1 MKTNILRISAA
12 TAAAIALLNG
22 CSSEIDHAY
31 SRFPSVMQMTASS
44 QNVVLDESA
53 PDEVALRIEWTAA
66 KNYGE
71 DFIMTYKYEW
81 NLAESKVSAKSE
93 YEDMGIFVREY
104 TNLELQTM
112 LIDDFDYKTSTWGT
126 MQFTATADYDG
137 GNRVVLPDQASI
149 TVRVKTYGA
158 KQFAADRIYIGG
170 SAVPGER
177 IELSPSANNASVYI
191 WNGSLQTGKVNFP
204 VIYGD
209 EENVIVPAS
218 GSDEDASADASAAA
232 IESWSAN
239 SPGWIIPS
247 AEPYRVTL
255 NMDSRTVTIVAQ
267 ADILEIDK
275 IFLSGSALEEEI
287 EFEQTIENEAVYA
300 WKGELK
306 AGILSFPIEYEGQR
320 ALTIVPS
327 REETDL
333 LDGQADPFSS
343 ASSVTATGRGWTIPA
358 DGQYRVVLDTEAKT
372 VTIYSEATDV
382 KNKTVIFKRT
392 AGTANDNYTME
403 VTRLWIFGGNV
414 YYSGSKPKGEP
425 YVLEQS
431 LANPRLFIYK
441 GETLKADKIKFLV
454 SDNWNNEYAFGS
466 GQTRDYIASPV
477 LGAKNS
483 PLYGGQGDNRYA
495 WFNIPADTNYIEV
508 YIGDESTDE
517 HENAL
522 SKNFSFE
529 GSYVIFDKR

>member
-1 MKTNILRISAA
+1 MKTIYKISAI
-12 TAAAIALLNG
+12 AAAFITLLGG
-22 CSSEIDHAY
+22 CTREVDNSY

-44 QNVVLDESA
+44 QSVVLDESA
-53 PDEVALRIEWTAA
+53 PDEVALRIEWTPAED
-66 KNYGE
+66 YGD

-81 NLAESKVSAKSE
+81 NLTESKVAAKSE

-104 TNLELQTM
+104 TNAELQNIMMT
-112 LIDDFDYKTSTWGT
+112 DFEYKTSTWGT
-126 MQFTATADYDG
+126 MQFRATASYDG
-137 GNRVVLPDQASI
+137 GDRIILPDQASV
-149 TVRVKTYGA
+149 TVKVKTYGA
-158 KQFAADRIYIGG
+158 KQFAADKIYIGG
-170 SAVPGER
+170 SAVSGDR
-177 IELSPSANNASVYI
+177 IELSPSANNASVYV

-204 VIYGD
+204 VTYGD

-218 GSDEDASADASAAA
+218 GRDTDASADASGAA
-232 IESWSAN
+232 IESWTEN

-255 NMDSRTVTIVAQ
+255 NMDSRTVSIVAH
-267 ADILEIDK
+267 ANILEIDK
-275 IFLSGSALEEEI
+275 IFLSGNSLAEEVELAK
-287 EFEQTIENEAVYA
+287 TLENEAVYA

-306 AGILSFPIEYEGQR
+306 AGTLSLPIEYDGQR

-327 REETDL
+327 REGSDL

-343 ASSVTATGRGWTIPA
+343 ASSVTAVGRGWKIPA
-358 DGQYRVVLDTEAKT
+358 DGQYRVVVDTEART

-392 AGTANDNYTME
+392 SGTANDNYTME

-466 GQTRDYIASPV
+466 GDTRDYVASPV

-483 PLYGGQGDNRYA
+483 PLYGGQGNNRYA

-522 SKNFSFE
+522 SKIFSFE

>member
-1 MKTNILRISAA
+1 MKTIYKISAI
-12 TAAAIALLNG
+12 AAAFITLLGG
-22 CSSEIDHAY
+22 CTREVDNSY

-44 QNVVLDESA
+44 QSVVLDESA

-66 KNYGE
+66 EDYGD

-81 NLAESKVSAKSE
+81 NLTESKVSVKSE

-104 TNLELQTM
+104 TNAELQNIMMT
-112 LIDDFDYKTSTWGT
+112 DFEYKTSTWGT
-126 MQFTATADYDG
+126 MQFRATASYDG
-137 GNRVVLPDQASI
+137 GDRIILPDQASV
-149 TVRVKTYGA
+149 TVKVKTYGA
-158 KQFAADRIYIGG
+158 KQFAADKAYIGG
-170 SAVPGER
+170 SAVPEGR
-177 IELSPSANNASVYI
+177 IELVPSAGNASVYI
-191 WNGSLQTGKVNFP
+191 WNGNLAAGRVNFP

-209 EENVIVPAS
+209 EDNVIIPAGGKDIAAS
-218 GSDEDASADASAAA
+218 GEAMNAVITDWTET
-232 IESWSAN
+232 
-239 SPGWIIPS
+239 SPGWTVDS

-255 NMDSRTVTIVAQ
+255 NMDNRTVTIIPQ
-267 ADILEIDK
+267 ANILEFDK
-275 IFLSGSALEEEI
+275 IYLGGSAVAEETVI
-287 EFEQTIENEAVYA
+287 TRTLENESLYA
-300 WKGELK
+300 WYGPLK
-306 AGILSFPIEYEGQR
+306 AGRLYFPVEFDGEKNSVF
-320 ALTIVPS
+320 VPS
-327 REETDL
+327 ANSTEL
-333 LDGQADPFSS
+333 HDGQADAFVTAATVS
-343 ASSVTATGRGWTIPA
+343 ASGRFWTIPS
-358 DGQYRVVLDTEAKT
+358 DGNYRVVLNVEART

-392 AGTANDNYTME
+392 SGTADNNYTME
-403 VTRLWIFGGNV
+403 VTRLWLFGSNV
-414 YYSGSKPKGEP
+414 YYEGSKPKGEP

-466 GQTRDYIASPV
+466 GDTRDYVASPV

-483 PLYGGQGDNRYA
+483 PLYGGQGNNRYA

-522 SKNFSFE
+522 SKIFAFE